1 MTPVATQGM
10 HSDHPASSQTLTT
23 PHAATPPVVGYL
35 NKVGVLAAP
44 LLPRP
49 RFGARV
55 SEFGAHQ
62 ALLGGH
68 RVCWRPNSVVAQLS
82 QL

>member
-1 MTPVATQGM
+1 MPISIDPRGDQGM
-10 HSDHPASSQTLTT
+10 HIDHPTVLADLDH

-35 NKVGVLAAP
+35 NKVGVLTAP

-49 RFGARV
+49 RFSMRAEPG
-55 SEFGAHQ
+55 SH
-62 ALLGGH
+62 H
-68 RVCWRPNSVVAQLS
+68 RICWRPNSVVAQLS

>member
-1 MTPVATQGM
+1 LTTRP
-10 HSDHPASSQTLTT
+10 SSRTLTT

-35 NKVGVLAAP
+35 NKAGVLTAP

-49 RFGARV
+49 RFGMRA
-55 SEFGAHQ
+55 ELGAHQ
-62 ALLGGH
+62 ALLGVH
-68 RVCWRPNSVVAQLS
+68 RICWRPNSVVAQLS